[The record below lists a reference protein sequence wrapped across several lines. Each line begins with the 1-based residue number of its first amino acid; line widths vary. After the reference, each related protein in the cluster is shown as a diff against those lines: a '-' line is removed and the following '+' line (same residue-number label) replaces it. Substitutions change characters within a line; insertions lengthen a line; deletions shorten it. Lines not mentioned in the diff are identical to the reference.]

1 MSSAFL
7 KIILELELLRRGTL
21 QQSWVFIHLVD
32 TPQCHQQKQ
41 ALGSCRRLWLSK
53 IAWDWIWFFFS
64 LDEERSKVSLCLSVC
79 FIGWHREWRLLCQCI
94 LFSLPFINVQENELD
109 SQTLISLW
117 GRQPIHAGNVFV
129 KIANSELVSLF
140 TEWVS
145 QSNYQ
150 SIILVT

>member
-94 LFSLPFINVQENELD
+94 LFSLPFVNVQENELD

-117 GRQPIHAGNVFV
+117 THSCRQCVCQNCQPVNWSVC
-129 KIANSELVSLF
+129 SLS
-140 TEWVS
+140 EWVS
-145 QSNYQ
+145 Q
-150 SIILVT
+150 IISQ